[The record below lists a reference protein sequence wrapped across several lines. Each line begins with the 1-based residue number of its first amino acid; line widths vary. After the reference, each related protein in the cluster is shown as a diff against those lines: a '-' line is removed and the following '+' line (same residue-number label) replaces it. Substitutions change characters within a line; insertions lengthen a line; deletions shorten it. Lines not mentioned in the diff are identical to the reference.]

1 MLYLMQHLFDQI
13 SDTYWHFENKTKY
26 VKPFLRPAT
35 LKPEIWKEVESRA
48 SPVVQTVK
56 NLPAIQKTRFRSL
69 SQEDSLEMGIATHSS
84 VFAWRIPRTEE
95 LGEIQSVHGVAKS
108 WTWLSD

>member
-1 MLYLMQHLFDQI
+1 M
-13 SDTYWHFENKTKY
+13 
-26 VKPFLRPAT
+26 
-35 LKPEIWKEVESRA
+35 
-48 SPVVQTVK
+48 VQTVK
-56 NLPAIQKTRFRSL
+56 NLPAIQKTWFRSL

-108 WTWLSD
+108 WT